1 MVEIINAVCDII
13 EEELEVTPVIGAMP
27 PIGGVAIQQSSGSV
41 VSAYFPRTG
50 LNRTTLVVNA
60 KDSEQEK
67 AMEVLVDIHKVLTKR
82 FAYPSTEEWQ
92 IATIRTVNSPDFLG
106 QENDE
111 SYMYGSAIEVLWYD
125 RIKAED
131 TVPQNGV

>member
-13 EEELEVTPVIGAMP
+13 EDELKVTPVIGAMP

-41 VSAYFPRTG
+41 VSAYLPRTG

-67 AMEVLVDIHKVLTKR
+67 AMQVLVDIHKVLTKR
-82 FAYPSTEEWQ
+82 FAYPSDSHIQ
-92 IATIRTVNSPDFLG
+92 AR
-106 QENDE
+106 
-111 SYMYGSAIEVLWYD
+111 
-125 RIKAED
+125 K
-131 TVPQNGV
+131 NGRLPR